1 MKRKLIKQ
9 GQGGL
14 TITLPIKWI
23 REYNLDSNPSQE
35 IELTQT
41 PQGILITAE
50 IAKREKTIN
59 VDLKNYDKRMI
70 LNILN
75 QSYRLGSDTIH
86 IKYTKN
92 EQLKI
97 VEEIARDVLLGFEIT
112 TNKDKFCIIQN
123 IAEPDPEKFD
133 IIMRKVFLQILE
145 LSTKTTESLIA
156 KEKSHQD
163 KKSTKNKEDFAT
175 TKHQIDKLTNY
186 CRRTVLRSQLSNPK
200 TVFLYDILSK
210 LSLISHAYIYLYN
223 THHKKPS
230 QIPKEIE
237 FHIQKTNTYLRQ
249 FYEAFYK
256 KDLDLLN
263 NISNEKEQLQHEND
277 TLLEKSKGTQNII
290 LAYAREIIRLI
301 HMCSP
306 AAIGYYLE

>member
-50 IAKREKTIN
+50 IAKREKETNIE
-59 VDLKNYDKRMI
+59 LKNYDKRMI

-75 QSYRLGSDTIH
+75 QAYRLGSDIIH
-86 IKYTKN
+86 ITYTKN

-97 VEEIARDVLLGFEIT
+97 IEEITKDVLLGFEIT
-112 TNKDKFCIIQN
+112 TNKEKDKFCTIQN
-123 IAEPDPEKFD
+123 IAEPDPEKFE

-145 LSTKTTESLIA
+145 LSTKVTNTLNP
-156 KEKSHQD
+156 KEKQI
-163 KKSTKNKEDFAT
+163 NKEDLQN

-210 LSLISHAYIYLYN
+210 LSLISHAYIYLHS
-223 THHKKPS
+223 TTQTKHSTATP
-230 QIPKEIE
+230 ITKEIE
-237 FHIQKTNTYLRQ
+237 SHLQKTNTYLRQ
-249 FYEAFYK
+249 FYDAFYK

-263 NISNEKEQLQHEND
+263 NISNGKEQLQHEND
-277 TLLEKSKGTQNII
+277 TLLEKSKGTNNII
-290 LAYAREIIRLI
+290 LAYAREIIRLV